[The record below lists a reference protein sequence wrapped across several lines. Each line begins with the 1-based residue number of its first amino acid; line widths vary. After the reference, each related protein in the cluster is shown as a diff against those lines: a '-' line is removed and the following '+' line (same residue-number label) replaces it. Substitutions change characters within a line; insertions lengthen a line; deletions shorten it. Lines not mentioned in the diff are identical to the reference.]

1 VQPCGSGGEIAH
13 LDSKPSEFY
22 TDVMESYPMTIGGNA
37 MRGSTLSLVQER
49 GQVTI
54 PAQFRK
60 KYGIEKG
67 DIVAFVDTADG
78 LVLKRREVVATE
90 TLQEIGRMLREQGVE
105 LNDLLAGA
113 TARVE
118 AAEDP
123 FAVLDEMREAF
134 KDVPP
139 DEIEREVAK
148 AVAEVRAERR
158 GAVQSPGSA

>member
-1 VQPCGSGGEIAH
+1 
-13 LDSKPSEFY
+13 
-22 TDVMESYPMTIGGNA
+22 MESYPMTIGGNA

-90 TLQEIGRMLREQGVE
+90 TLQEIGRMLREHGVE

>member
-1 VQPCGSGGEIAH
+1 MTFGG
-13 LDSKPSEFY
+13 D
-22 TDVMESYPMTIGGNA
+22 TV
-37 MRGSTLSLVQER
+37 RGSTLSLVQER

-67 DIVAFVDTADG
+67 DVVAFVDTGDG
-78 LVLKRREVVATE
+78 LVIKRREVVATE
-90 TLQEIGRMLREQGVE
+90 ALQEIGRLLREQGVE
-105 LNDLLAGA
+105 LGDLLVGG
-113 TARVE
+113 TAHVE

-123 FAVLDEMREAF
+123 FAVIDETREAF

-139 DEIEREVAK
+139 DEIEREAAK

-158 GAVQSPGSA
+158 GAA

>member
-1 VQPCGSGGEIAH
+1 
-13 LDSKPSEFY
+13 
-22 TDVMESYPMTIGGNA
+22 

>member
-1 VQPCGSGGEIAH
+1 
-13 LDSKPSEFY
+13 
-22 TDVMESYPMTIGGNA
+22 

-67 DIVAFVDTADG
+67 DVVAFVETEDG
-78 LVLKRREVVATE
+78 LVIKRREVVATE
-90 TLQEIGRMLREQGVE
+90 ALEEIGRILREQGVE
-105 LNDLLAGA
+105 LNDLLVGGA
-113 TARVE
+113 ARMA

-123 FAVLDEMREAF
+123 FAVVDEMRKAF
-134 KDVPP
+134 KDVPS
-139 DEIEREVAK
+139 DEIEQEALK

-158 GAVQSPGSA
+158 GAARPPASA